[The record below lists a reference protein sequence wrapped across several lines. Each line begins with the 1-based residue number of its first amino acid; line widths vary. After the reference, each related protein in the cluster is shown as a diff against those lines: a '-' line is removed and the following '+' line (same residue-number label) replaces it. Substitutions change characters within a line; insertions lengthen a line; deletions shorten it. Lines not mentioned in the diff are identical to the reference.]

1 MRRFLVALLVGAVVF
16 GAVYGLAASLGVGSK
31 SLGAGNASVSA
42 CQSGTLTVGYAVAYD
57 SSLPGYKVGVVTVS
71 GLDTTSATNCASKA
85 FRITLTNSSNA
96 SLAEVT
102 GTTPASGT
110 TFTADFTSS
119 GILASN
125 VTGVHVS
132 IAG

>member
-1 MRRFLVALLVGAVVF
+1 MRRFAVALLVGAVVF
-16 GAVYGLAASLGVGSK
+16 GAVYGLAASLGVSSK

-42 CQSGTLTVGYAVAYD
+42 CQSGTLTASYAVTYD

-71 GLDTTSATNCASKA
+71 GLDTTSPTNCASKA
-85 FRITLTNSSNA
+85 FRITLTNASNT

-119 GILASN
+119 GVLASS

>member
-1 MRRFLVALLVGAVVF
+1 MRRAAVAVLVGGVVF
-16 GAVYGLAASLGVGSK
+16 GAVYGVAASLGVSSK

-42 CQSGTLTVGYAVAYD
+42 CQSGTLTASYAVSYD

-71 GLDTTSATNCASKA
+71 GLDTTSPTNCASKA
-85 FRITLTNSSNA
+85 FRVTLTNSSNA

-119 GILASN
+119 GVLASS

>member
-1 MRRFLVALLVGAVVF
+1 MRRAAVAVLVGGVVF
-16 GAVYGLAASLGVGSK
+16 GAVYGLAASLGVSSK

-42 CQSGTLTVGYAVAYD
+42 CQSGTLTASYAVSYD

-71 GLDTTSATNCASKA
+71 GLDTTSPTNCASKA
-85 FRITLTNSSNA
+85 FRVTLTNSSNA

-119 GILASN
+119 GVLASS